1 MQPGDYRALY
11 VDPWSGKPLGSRGFR
26 CGAAGADL
34 ELPDFS
40 RDIAI
45 ALAPTGDFDEPST
58 GEAAIPT
65 IGAEVLAGC
74 REPHD

>member
-1 MQPGDYRALY
+1 MQVIIKGMQPGDYRALC
-11 VDPWSGKPLGSRGFR
+11 VDPWSGKPLGSRGLR

-45 ALAPTGDFDEPST
+45 AL
-58 GEAAIPT
+58 
-65 IGAEVLAGC
+65 GANRRFRRTVD
-74 REPHD
+74 RRVRDPYNRR